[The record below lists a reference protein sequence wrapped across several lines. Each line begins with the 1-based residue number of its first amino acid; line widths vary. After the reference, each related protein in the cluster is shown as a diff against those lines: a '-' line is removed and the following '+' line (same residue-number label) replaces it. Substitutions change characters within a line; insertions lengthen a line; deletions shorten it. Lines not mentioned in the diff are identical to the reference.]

1 MHTRDRLVS
10 RTATAGKID
19 RTGLALVAAGY
30 VVMTLGI
37 LEIGG
42 LFNVVLGFY
51 GAWGGCVLMFAR
63 VGKAGVRRGGRVQEG
78 ARRTLSGRR
87 LRGASDPRCHPC
99 TGCGV
104 VVGS

>member
-1 MHTRDRLVS
+1 VHTRDRLVS

-42 LFNVVLGFY
+42 LFNVRAWVLRSVGR
-51 GAWGGCVLMFAR
+51 MR
-63 VGKAGVRRGGRVQEG
+63 VDVRTRGKAGVRREGRVEEG

-87 LRGASDPRCHPC
+87 LGGASDPR
-99 TGCGV
+99 
-104 VVGS
+104 